1 MKNIILLILILP
13 TFFLTITLI
22 GCQDSGQNVQEAKVK
37 AEAAQIALAKAKQDS
52 IDMAR
57 KMVTDEEWQA
67 FKTETQAKIKE
78 NDANIATLK
87 ANMKKSGKKLDDAY
101 TKNMDA
107 FEQKNKELEAKLDA
121 GYDNGRQEWGEF
133 KREFSHDM
141 DELGQALKDLTVNNK
156 K

>member
-1 MKNIILLILILP
+1 MKNIVL
-13 TFFLTITLI
+13 FFLISSLFFAGINLI
-22 GCQDSGQNVQEAKVK
+22 GCQDSGQKVQEAEAK
-37 AEAAQIALAKAKQDS
+37 AEAAQIALTKAKQDS

-78 NDANIATLK
+78 NNANIATLK
-87 ANMKKSGKKLDDAY
+87 ANMKKSGKKMDDAY

-156 K
+156 Q